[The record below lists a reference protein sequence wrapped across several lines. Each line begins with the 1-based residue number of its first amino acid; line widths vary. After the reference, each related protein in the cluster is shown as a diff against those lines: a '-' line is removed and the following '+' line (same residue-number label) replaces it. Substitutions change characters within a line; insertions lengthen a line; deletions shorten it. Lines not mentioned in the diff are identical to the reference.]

1 MGGKGN
7 VMTESQELKLID
19 DLVDLMDN
27 LSSAQGVVD
36 QLRSELVRLVGDAD
50 AVLAG
55 VLAGGSEKND
65 E

>member
-36 QLRSELVRLVGDAD
+36 QLRSELDR
-50 AVLAG
+50 
-55 VLAGGSEKND
+55 
-65 E
+65 

>member
-1 MGGKGN
+1 M
-7 VMTESQELKLID
+7 MTESQELKLID

>member
-1 MGGKGN
+1 MGGEGN
-7 VMTESQELKLID
+7 VMTEDQEAKLIN
-19 DLVDLMDN
+19 DLADLMDN
-27 LSSAQGVVD
+27 LSSAKDAVD

-55 VLAGGSEKND
+55 VLAGGGEKND

>member
-1 MGGKGN
+1 M
-7 VMTESQELKLID
+7 
-19 DLVDLMDN
+19 
-27 LSSAQGVVD
+27 
-36 QLRSELVRLVGDAD
+36 RSELVRLVGDAD

>member
-7 VMTESQELKLID
+7 VMTERQELKLID

>member
-1 MGGKGN
+1 MGREGN

>member
-1 MGGKGN
+1 
-7 VMTESQELKLID
+7 MTESQELKLID

>member
-7 VMTESQELKLID
+7 VMTEDQEAKLIN
-19 DLVDLMDN
+19 DLADLMDN
-27 LSSAQGVVD
+27 LSSAQRVAD

-55 VLAGGSEKND
+55 VLAGGGEKND